1 MTIDL
6 TEVVKAV
13 LALVSVLITTL
24 LVPYIRTKMDKDK
37 FAKLAEMVNIFV
49 GAAEQLYNS
58 DQGQQ
63 KKQYVLDKLAEA
75 GYKVDGSEIDAM
87 IESAVLD
94 LHNALKGGAA

>member
-6 TEVVKAV
+6 TEVFKAV
-13 LALVSVLITTL
+13 IALVSALITTM
-24 LVPYIRTKMDKDK
+24 LVPYIRAKVEASK

-58 DQGQQ
+58 NQGQE

-75 GYKVDGSEIDAM
+75 GYRVNGSEIDAM
-87 IESAVLD
+87 IESAVLA